1 MKRKIGIWI
10 SLLTILILSMMP
22 ASAVSTQ
29 ENETAKHNFSP
40 ELIDKLESDSYFY
53 FIAGY
58 GSIPSFTTN
67 EVRYQW
73 MDNLTKVMNEAV
85 KDLDQKPEHPMY
97 FDPIG
102 PVRTYSATFDGV
114 IVISINNSTTVD
126 KQFMDEFYQIIDSKA
141 NEMGVKEIPVVFM
154 LENNLTL
161 DDIESLKFGSKTSEE
176 VIEKTS
182 NLSASEEENTVE
194 SNSSTINDSNIIS
207 ENISSVNNSNEI
219 KSNVTSSTPGFG
231 LLGSLTC
238 MYIGWK
244 LRRK

>member
-10 SLLTILILSMMP
+10 FLLTILILSMMP

-40 ELIDKLESDSYFY
+40 ELIDKLESERYFY

-67 EVRYQW
+67 EERYQW
-73 MDNLTKVMNEAV
+73 TNNLTRVMNEAF
-85 KDLDQKPEHPMY
+85 KYLNQEPENPKY
-97 FDPIG
+97 FYPVG
-102 PVRTYSATFDGV
+102 PVGSYGATFDGV
-114 IVISINNSTTVD
+114 VVVSISNNTTVD

-194 SNSSTINDSNIIS
+194 SNSSTINDLNIIS
-207 ENISSVNNSNEI
+207 ENISSVNNSNEN